1 MKEMIRNITFLFMAA
16 ICLCTMSCQKDDTL
30 YYNNMTM
37 GNIVDGRFISD
48 QGNIFNIEKQAYD
61 FRLDTMK
68 RAIIICDVLNQV
80 PGTEN
85 EYDIKLNQAAPV
97 FTKDPVS
104 LENATNPDI
113 LREDPIYIESYWYSG
128 GYINMLLRFHLPKS
142 STKQHMINLVYSS
155 SETGKYTF
163 NLRHNAFG
171 EDVTAND
178 TDIIVA
184 QSYVSFPISSV
195 IKGDKASIT
204 LNWKWF
210 KADGYIWVN
219 EIKEY
224 SAVYEWTRD
233 SFEQTSTA
241 Q

>member
-1 MKEMIRNITFLFMAA
+1 
-16 ICLCTMSCQKDDTL
+16 
-30 YYNNMTM
+30 MTM

-48 QGNIFNIEKQAYD
+48 QGNIFNIEKQAYN

-68 RAIIICDVLNQV
+68 RAIIICDVLTSV
-80 PGTEN
+80 PGTDN
-85 EYDIKLNQAAPV
+85 EYNINVKQAAPV
-97 FTKDPVS
+97 LSKKPVS
-104 LENATNPDI
+104 LENATAPEI
-113 LREDPIYIESYWYSG
+113 LTEDPIYIESYWYSG
-128 GYINMLLRFHLPKS
+128 GYINMQLRFHLPKS

-155 SETGKYTF
+155 SEAGKYTF
-163 NLRHNAFG
+163 SLRHNAFG
-171 EDVTAND
+171 EKVPAND
-178 TDIIVA
+178 TDMIVA

-195 IKGDKASIT
+195 IKEDKASIT

-210 KADGYIWVN
+210 QANGYIWTN

-233 SFEQTSTA
+233 SFEQASTV